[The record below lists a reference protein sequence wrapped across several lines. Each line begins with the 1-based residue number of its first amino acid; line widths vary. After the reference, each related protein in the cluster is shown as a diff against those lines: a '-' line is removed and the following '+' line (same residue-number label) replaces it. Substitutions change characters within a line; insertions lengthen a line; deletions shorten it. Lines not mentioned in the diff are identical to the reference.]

1 MNLDAAEFQDLTD
14 MRLFQIPVKMTN
26 QIETGEQHTPAD
38 QRELWFWSEIDEKTY
53 TASELCSLPDDLIRQ
68 LLSESTNIHAR
79 LHALTGEIN
88 DKKAAG
94 LDWNFDW
101 YVRVRTKKYSIEHF
115 KNLVSR
121 ELKHRERL
129 AAAAPTALSGKIAEL
144 ERQIA
149 NLKKKNE
156 SFAKKETNEKPQKKY
171 ELEKRKKF
179 YELVINVIGRP
190 AFEKFMDEAAENAS
204 LLYPG
209 PWVDPRFSAT
219 PEP

>member
-1 MNLDAAEFQDLTD
+1 
-14 MRLFQIPVKMTN
+14 MTN
-26 QIETGEQHTPAD
+26 QIETDEQHTPVD

-53 TASELCSLPDDLIRQ
+53 TASELCSLSDDLIRQ

-129 AAAAPTALSGKIAEL
+129 AAAAPAALSGKIAEL
-144 ERQIA
+144 ERVIA
-149 NLKKKNE
+149 NLKKKNDHFFKRE
-156 SFAKKETNEKPQKKY
+156 ANDILQKKY

-179 YELVINVIGRP
+179 YKLVGNVIGRQ
-190 AFEKFMDEAAENAS
+190 AFEEFMLEAAKSAS

-209 PWVDPRFSAT
+209 PWVDPRFNAT
-219 PEP
+219 SEP

>member
-1 MNLDAAEFQDLTD
+1 
-14 MRLFQIPVKMTN
+14 MTN
-26 QIETGEQHTPAD
+26 QIETDEQHTPAD

-53 TASELCSLPDDLIRQ
+53 TASELCSLSDDLIRQ

-121 ELKHRERL
+121 ELKHREML
-129 AAAAPTALSGKIAEL
+129 AAAAPAALSGKIAEL
-144 ERQIA
+144 ERVIA
-149 NLKKKNE
+149 NLKKKNDHFLKRE
-156 SFAKKETNEKPQKKY
+156 ANDIPQKKY

-179 YELVINVIGRP
+179 YKLVGNVIGRQ
-190 AFEKFMDEAAENAS
+190 AFEEFMLEAAKSAS

-209 PWVDPRFSAT
+209 PWVDSRFNTTS
-219 PEP
+219 EP